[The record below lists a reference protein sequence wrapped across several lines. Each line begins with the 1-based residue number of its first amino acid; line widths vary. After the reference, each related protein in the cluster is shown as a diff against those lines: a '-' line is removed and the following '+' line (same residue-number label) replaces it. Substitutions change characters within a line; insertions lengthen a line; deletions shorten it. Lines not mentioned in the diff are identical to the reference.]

1 MGTRPGYVYIMA
13 SGRNG
18 TIYIG
23 VTSNLAK
30 RAWEHRNAVVPGFT
44 RDYGCKAL
52 VWYLTFDDIQ
62 DARAQEL
69 RMKKWN
75 RSWKLREIEE
85 TNPLWNDLY
94 PTLAP

>member
-23 VTSNLAK
+23 VTSNLVK
-30 RAWEHRNAVVPGFT
+30 RAWEHRTGVVSGFT
-44 RDYGCKAL
+44 RDYRCRLL
-52 VWYLTFDDIQ
+52 VWYAAFEDIQ
-62 DARAQEL
+62 DARAHEL

-75 RSWKLREIEE
+75 RAWKLREIEE
-85 TNPLWNDLY
+85 MNPLWNDLY
-94 PTLAP
+94 PTLVL